1 MSVVVTMYK
10 DNTVAVVGLG
20 KSGLSAAR
28 ALKAGG
34 ADVLVW
40 DDRPAARDDAEKA
53 GYRLGAPDDYDWTG
67 DAPCALVLSPGIP
80 LTHPVP
86 HPAATAAGA
95 HGIPILGDVELL
107 YRACPQA
114 RYIGITGTNGKS
126 TTTALIGHILSRT
139 KQHVQV
145 GGNLGTPAL
154 DLAPLGPD
162 GIYVLEMS
170 SYQLDLTHTV
180 AFDSAIL
187 LNVTA
192 DHLDRHGGMD
202 GYIAAKKRI
211 FRNQDNNAAAI
222 IGVDDAYCAAVANAL
237 EADGHTVIRISVKDP
252 VKNGVYVEDG
262 RLIDAMAGEAT
273 PVFKLSEASALPGL
287 HNAQNIA
294 AAYAAGRREG
304 LTREEIRDGILSFP
318 GLAHRLETVAVED
331 GIRFVND
338 SKATNAEATARAL
351 ASFDR
356 IYWIAGG
363 REKEGGYDVLRPYLP
378 AVRKV
383 FLIGEAAENMA
394 AALSNSLE
402 VEICGTLQRAVERAS
417 ALAMAEGVRGSAV
430 LLSPACAS
438 FDQFPNFEVRGAAFT
453 EAVAAVLRHRRE
465 HRS

>member
-1 MSVVVTMYK
+1 MSVVATMYK

-28 ALKAGG
+28 ALREGG

-40 DDRPAARDDAEKA
+40 DDRPAAREDAETA
-53 GYRLGAPDDYDWTG
+53 GYHIGAPDAYDWAG
-67 DAPCALVLSPGIP
+67 NAPAALVLAPGIP
-80 LTHPVP
+80 LTHPKP
-86 HPAATAAGA
+86 HPAAQAASS
-95 HGIPILGDVELL
+95 HGIPILGEVELL

-126 TTTALIGHILSRT
+126 TTTALIGHILDKSGKPVET
-139 KQHVQV
+139 
-145 GGNLGTPAL
+145 GGNLGTPSL
-154 DLAPLGPD
+154 DLAPLGSD

-180 AFDSAIL
+180 SFDSAIL

-211 FRNQDNNAAAI
+211 FRNQGPEAAAI
-222 IGVDDAYCAAVANAL
+222 IGVDDAYCAVLADAL
-237 EADGHTVIRISVKDP
+237 EKDGRKVIRLSVKAP
-252 VKNGVYVEDG
+252 VQNGIYVESG
-262 RLIDAMAGEAT
+262 KLIDATAGNPIAVIDLGEA
-273 PVFKLSEASALPGL
+273 VALPGI

-294 AAYAAGRREG
+294 AAYAAARREG
-304 LTREEIRDGILSFP
+304 MAADAIKQAVLSFP
-318 GLAHRLETVAVED
+318 GLAHRLETVTVEND
-331 GIRFVND
+331 IRFVND

-363 REKEGGYDVLRPYLP
+363 REKEGGYDVLSPYLP
-378 AVRKV
+378 AVRKA

-402 VEICGTLQRAVERAS
+402 VEICGTLERAVEQAT
-417 ALAMAEGVRGSAV
+417 ALAMAEGVRGAAV

-438 FDQFPNFEVRGAAFT
+438 FDQFPNFEVRGAAFAQ
-453 EAVAAVLRHRRE
+453 AVATTLSHRKG

>member
-28 ALKAGG
+28 ALTQGG

-40 DDRPAARDDAEKA
+40 DDRPAARDDAQKA
-53 GYRLGAPDDYDWTG
+53 GYRLGAPDAYDWSG
-67 DAPCALVLSPGIP
+67 NAPAALVLSPGIP
-80 LTHPVP
+80 LTHPTP
-86 HPAATAAGA
+86 HPAATAASS

-107 YRACPQA
+107 YRACPRA

-139 KQHVQV
+139 KDHVEI

-154 DLAPLGPD
+154 DLAPLEAD
-162 GIYVLEMS
+162 GTYVLEMS
-170 SYQLDLTHTV
+170 SYQLDLTHSV

-192 DHLDRHGGMD
+192 DHLDRHGGMA

-211 FRNQDNNAAAI
+211 FRNRPVDAAAI
-222 IGVDDAYCAAVANAL
+222 VGVDDAHCEAVADAL
-237 EADGHTVIRISVKDP
+237 EADGHKVIRLSVMHP
-252 VKNGVYVEDG
+252 VDGGVYVADG
-262 RLIDAMAGEAT
+262 KLIDAMSDEPT
-273 PVFKLSEASALPGL
+273 PVLDLKDAPSLPGL

-294 AAYAAGRREG
+294 AAYAAARREG
-304 LTREEIRDGILSFP
+304 LTPEEIRAGILSFP

-351 ASFDR
+351 ASFER

-394 AALSNSLE
+394 AALSKSLE
-402 VEICGTLQRAVERAS
+402 VEICGTLDRAVEQAT

-438 FDQFPNFEVRGAAFT
+438 FDQFPNFEVRGTAFS
-453 EAVAAVLRHRRE
+453 EAVAATLRLRKERR
-465 HRS
+465 S

>member
-28 ALKAGG
+28 ALKDGG

-40 DDRPAARDDAEKA
+40 DDRPDARGAAEKA
-53 GYRLGAPDDYDWTG
+53 GYRLAAPDAYDWSG
-67 DAPCALVLSPGIP
+67 DAPAALVLSPGIP
-80 LTHPVP
+80 LTHPKP
-86 HPAATAAGA
+86 HPAAAAAGI
-95 HGIPILGDVELL
+95 HGIPVLGDVELL

-114 RYIGITGTNGKS
+114 HYIGITGTNGKS
-126 TTTALIGHILSRT
+126 TTTALIGHILSSADRT
-139 KQHVQV
+139 VEV

-154 DLAPLGPD
+154 DLAPLDAD

-170 SYQLDLTHTV
+170 SYQLDLTHSV

-211 FRNQDNNAAAI
+211 FRNQGHGAAAI
-222 IGVDDAYCAAVANAL
+222 VGVDDDHCKAVATAL
-237 EADGHTVIRISVKDP
+237 EADGHTVIRLSVTHQL
-252 VKNGVYVEDG
+252 KNGVYIADG
-262 RLIDAMAGEAT
+262 KLIDAMQGA
-273 PVFKLSEASALPGL
+273 PVAVLDLNDAPALPGL

-294 AAYAAGRREG
+294 AAYAATRREG
-304 LTREEIRDGILSFP
+304 LTPAEIRDGILSFP
-318 GLAHRLETVAVED
+318 GLAHRLETVVVED

-351 ASFDR
+351 ASFER

-378 AVRKV
+378 TVRKA

-402 VEICGTLQRAVERAS
+402 VEICGTLQRAVEQAT

-438 FDQFPNFEVRGAAFT
+438 FDQFPNFEIRGAAFT
-453 EAVAAVLRHRRE
+453 EAVAATLRHRRG